1 MNVSDVVPLAV
12 WFAGGGGAWLLLRTA
27 LHRLIRAGLAAPRVV
42 EAQDPAQAGLSFRTV
57 RIATVN
63 QRSLHGWW
71 IPSASGQD
79 SGPAVVVLHGWGGNA
94 EMMLPLARPLH
105 EAGLG
110 ALFIDARCHGLS
122 DDDSFASLPR
132 FAEDVD
138 HACEWL
144 IGQAGVAAGK
154 IGLIGH
160 SVGAGAVLLAAARRP
175 TVAAV
180 VSVSAFVHPAE
191 MMQRW
196 LAARKVPGWARR
208 YVLAYVQNVIG
219 HRFDDIAPL
228 TSMGRLQCPVLLV
241 HGEDDEVVPV
251 EDARRLYRAGRQGK
265 ARLLVLPGDHETF
278 VDLPREVA
286 AIAGFLRQ
294 MLVGVDPVTA
304 GARCTE
310 LLS

>member
-1 MNVSDVVPLAV
+1 MNASDVVPLAV
-12 WFAGGGGAWLLLRTA
+12 WLAGGGGGWLLLRAA
-27 LHRLIRAGLAAPRVV
+27 LHRLIRAGLAAPRVI
-42 EAQDPAQAGLSFRTV
+42 ETQDPAQSGLPFRTV
-57 RIATVN
+57 RIATAN
-63 QRSLHGWW
+63 GRSLHGWW
-71 IPSASGQD
+71 IPSTSGKD

-94 EMMLPLARPLH
+94 GMMLPLARPLH
-105 EAGLG
+105 DAGLG

-144 IGQAGVAAGK
+144 VGQAGVAATD
-154 IGLIGH
+154 IALIGH

-196 LAARKVPGWARR
+196 LAARKVPRWARA
-208 YVLAYVQNVIG
+208 YVLGYVQTVIG
-219 HRFDDIAPL
+219 HRFDDIAPR
-228 TSMGRLQCPVLLV
+228 TSMARLQCPVLLV
-241 HGEDDEVVPV
+241 HGEHDEVVPV
-251 EDARRLYRAGRQGK
+251 DDAHRLFRSGRQG
-265 ARLLVLPGDHETF
+265 AVRLLVLPGDHETF

-286 AIAGFLRQ
+286 AITGFLGQ
-294 MLVGVDPVTA
+294 VLIHAGKVTTPA
-304 GARCTE
+304 SCTA
-310 LLS
+310 LLA